1 MATDVAARGLDVEH
15 LSHVVNFDVPASP
28 ESYVHRIGRTGR
40 AGREGVAITLVEP
53 REHRL
58 LRNIEQLTKQKI
70 DVATVPTPMDVRARR
85 LDLTRGALRAA
96 LEEGE
101 LDSYRVVTD
110 ALASEFDPM
119 DVAAAAVKLA
129 HQSLQADAAQDE
141 EHIPSID
148 VSARREP
155 WSKAGKGAG
164 YGASRAAGYAERHTE
179 QHADK
184 RPGKAWRE
192 EGNGR
197 APRTGAATVAPYS
210 RSAAAAPRRSAA
222 GAPAAA
228 AHPAAGARKTP
239 HGAAT
244 MVRVFVG
251 AGRNAGLRPADI
263 VGAIANE
270 AGVSAR
276 EIGAI
281 EIEDRFSLV
290 EVSDHVAE
298 LAVQALRAT
307 SLRGQKVT
315 VRRDQPKR
323 ATAPKPAS
331 KRAGD

>member
-1 MATDVAARGLDVEH
+1 VRAGSVDLLVATDVAARGLDVEH
-15 LSHVVNFDVPASP
+15 LSHVVNFNVPSSP

-40 AGREGVAITLVEP
+40 AGREGVAITLAEP

-85 LDLTRGALRAA
+85 LDMTRGALREA

-129 HQSLQADAAQDE
+129 HRTLQADATHDE

-148 VSARREP
+148 LSRKEP
-155 WSKAGKGAG
+155 WSKGPRREQRERAPDERGAKGKGAAAERTDDRRPAP
-164 YGASRAAGYAERHTE
+164 GAMHAAAG
-179 QHADK
+179 
-184 RPGKAWRE
+184 
-192 EGNGR
+192 
-197 APRTGAATVAPYS
+197 S
-210 RSAAAAPRRSAA
+210 R
-222 GAPAAA
+222 
-228 AHPAAGARKTP
+228 RKP
-239 HGAAT
+239 HGATT
-244 MVRVFVG
+244 MVRVYIS
-251 AGRNAGLRPADI
+251 AGRSAGLRPADL

-281 EIEDRFSLV
+281 EIEERFSLV
-290 EVSDHVAE
+290 EISDHIAE
-298 LAVQALRAT
+298 DVVRALRGT
-307 SLRGQKVT
+307 SLRGQRVT
-315 VRRDQPKR
+315 VRKDQPKR
-323 ATAPKPAS
+323 STK
-331 KRAGD
+331 

>member
-1 MATDVAARGLDVEH
+1 
-15 LSHVVNFDVPASP
+15 
-28 ESYVHRIGRTGR
+28 VHRIGRTGR

-70 DVATVPTPMDVRARR
+70 EVATVPTPMDVRARR

-101 LDSYRVVTD
+101 LDGYRVVAD

-129 HQSLQADAAQDE
+129 HQTLQADAAQDE
-141 EHIPSID
+141 EHIPPID
-148 VSARREP
+148 LTARREP
-155 WSKAGKGAG
+155 WAKAGKGAG
-164 YGASRAAGYAERHTE
+164 YGASREAGYADKYANK
-179 QHADK
+179 HAEK
-184 RPGKAWRE
+184 RPARAWRD
-192 EGNGR
+192 EGAGR
-197 APRTGAATVAPYS
+197 APRTGAAPAAPFS
-210 RSAAAAPRRSAA
+210 GSAAASPRRSAA
-222 GAPAAA
+222 GAPAAPGHGA
-228 AHPAAGARKTP
+228 RQPAARARKTP
-239 HGAAT
+239 RGAAT

-323 ATAPKPAS
+323 ATASKTAT
-331 KRAGD
+331 KRAGG

>member
-1 MATDVAARGLDVEH
+1 MKRVRGGAGGKGKAGKGAGVDLLVATDVAARGLDVEQ

-101 LDSYRVVTD
+101 LDGFRVVSD

-129 HQSLQADAAQDE
+129 HQALQADASQDE

-148 VSARREP
+148 LSAKREP
-155 WSKAGKGAG
+155 WAKVCKGAG
-164 YGASRAAGYAERHTE
+164 RRFAKTGNKAVGKRYADERAPVAAGPRG
-179 QHADK
+179 HAQATPSPAK
-184 RPGKAWRE
+184 HKAAGGKAKSSA
-192 EGNGR
+192 R
-197 APRTGAATVAPYS
+197 APA
-210 RSAAAAPRRSAA
+210 
-222 GAPAAA
+222 
-228 AHPAAGARKTP
+228 
-239 HGAAT
+239 

-251 AGRNAGLRPADI
+251 AGRNAGLRPADL

-276 EIGAI
+276 EIGAN

-298 LAVQALRAT
+298 DAIRALRST
-307 SLRGQKVT
+307 SLRGLKVT

-323 ATAPKPAS
+323 ATP
-331 KRAGD
+331 